1 MADTDEKI
9 AYQVGQLEPIGL
21 EQMSAIRLMN
31 RTDSK
36 FVTDKFTLLTLLQ
49 QAGDDYFAQE
59 IDGKRVA
66 PYRTIYWDTP
76 VHSFYLAH
84 HNGRSPRKKV
94 RVRTYIDSDLTFL
107 EVKTKNNHGR
117 TKKKRI
123 QVEAPTEIGSAQC
136 DAFLREM
143 TPYGYKDLK
152 PVLQNRFDRITLVNR
167 GKTERLTI
175 DFNIRFE
182 NFETGK
188 KRGTGNLVVV
198 ELKRDGNVFSPI
210 KDLILRLR
218 VKPSGFSKYCIGM
231 VMTNTDIKQNL
242 FKPKMVYLER
252 LMNAE
257 GPQ

>member
-66 PYRTIYWDTP
+66 PYRTNYWDTP

-167 GKTERLTI
+167 GQ
-175 DFNIRFE
+175 DGAADHRFQHTFRE
-182 NFETGK
+182 FRDGGETGHWQPCGGGAQA
-188 KRGTGNLVVV
+188 R
-198 ELKRDGNVFSPI
+198 RQRVFAHQGPDSASAREAFGI
-210 KDLILRLR
+210 QQILHRHGDDQHR
-218 VKPSGFSKYCIGM
+218 HQAKP
-231 VMTNTDIKQNL
+231 V
-242 FKPKMVYLER
+242 
-252 LMNAE
+252 
-257 GPQ
+257 